1 MFIDDKSARTAVYEY
16 EPHFPQ
22 GFLGGCVT
30 SHFCSE
36 IIMSETLCNERHC
49 QF

>member
-1 MFIDDKSARTAVYEY
+1 MCLYMIKVQELQYEY